1 MKIIFCI
8 SYLNIPITLTITEQ
22 CTTPFLIAT
31 CDEKIYRLFATFYP
45 KERLIYFE
53 KAKPEITK
61 NPCKII
67 TNAAFNQR
75 LKRKLE
81 VQFGS
86 YDHCDIYFFLYA
98 FGESAAYV
106 VKHLSQRNRIFY
118 IPAVKVETAPSSPF
132 SLYRLVIIIAK
143 KIAFGLDVYA
153 INDGSRDVFPYS
165 ESYFRSLNCTKL
177 DIVADHKVIQKFQQQ
192 HLNIANKKI
201 LILTG
206 MIVETGMVEKA
217 DYSKVM
223 DELIKALPA
232 GQIAI
237 KLHPRASQ
245 KYSAEN
251 NLPELKKEWPANM
264 LIHAFPV
271 IIGYHSASIY
281 EAANAGRVAVSLLD
295 LIDPVNPI
303 EKADAKAY
311 LKNHLTTKNP
321 IHFPRTIDALLEKIN
336 YVN

>member
-8 SYLNIPITLTITEQ
+8 SYLNIPITLTISEQ

-31 CDEKIYRLFATFYP
+31 CNEKIYQFFATFYP
-45 KERLIYFE
+45 KECLIYFE
-53 KAKPEITK
+53 KAKPEIAK
-61 NPCKII
+61 NPYKII

-106 VKHLSQRNRIFY
+106 VKYLSQRNRIFY
-118 IPAVKVETAPSSPF
+118 IPAVKVETAPLSPF

-153 INDGSRDVFPYS
+153 INDGSRDIFPYS

-177 DIVADHKVIQKFQQQ
+177 DMVVDYKIIQKFQQQ
-192 HLNIANKKI
+192 NLNIANKKI

-206 MIVETGMVEKA
+206 MIVEPGLVEEA
-217 DYSKVM
+217 HYSYMIDK
-223 DELIKALPA
+223 LIQALPA
-232 GQIAI
+232 GQVAI
-237 KLHPRASQ
+237 KLHPHASR
-245 KYSAEN
+245 KYSAEI
-251 NLPELKKEWPANM
+251 NLPELAKEWPANM
-264 LIHAFPV
+264 LIHVFPV

-281 EAANAGRVAVSLLD
+281 EAANAGRVAISLLD
-295 LIDPVNPI
+295 LIDPVNPSV
-303 EKADAKAY
+303 KAHTKTY
-311 LKNHLTTKNP
+311 LNNHLTAKNP
-321 IHFPRTIDALLEKIN
+321 IHFPRTIDALLERIN
-336 YVN
+336 YVD